1 MAILVKYI
9 RQKQKPKLKRER
21 FVLLGGKAM
30 RRKPN
35 KLTQQF
41 IDFME
46 SEYGVAFLDISEDV
60 DGTDSNNKRAQKNK
74 TDAV

>member
-1 MAILVKYI
+1 M
-9 RQKQKPKLKRER
+9 P
-21 FVLLGGKAM
+21 LGGKAM

-60 DGTDSNNKRAQKNK
+60 DGTDNNNKRAQKDK